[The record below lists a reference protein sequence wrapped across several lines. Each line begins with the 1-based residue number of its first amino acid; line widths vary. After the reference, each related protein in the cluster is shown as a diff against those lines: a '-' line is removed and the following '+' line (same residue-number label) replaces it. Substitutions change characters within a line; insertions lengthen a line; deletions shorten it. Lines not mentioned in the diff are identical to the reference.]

1 MIEIQEEQM
10 PYKKKTESSTSKAS
24 KKSKHKHKYNKLV
37 LFEIQ
42 LTARPIYE
50 VYAYCSSCGKLG
62 YQQEPTFCF
71 SWTKEQW
78 LEKYPNAE
86 YIKLPKGK
94 FPFEIKN
101 MNEVR

>member
-10 PYKKKTESSTSKAS
+10 PHKKKTESSVSKAS

-42 LTARPIYE
+42 LTAHPVYE
-50 VYAYCSSCGKLG
+50 VYAYCSICGKLG
-62 YQQEPTFCF
+62 YPQEPTFRF

-86 YIKLPKGK
+86 YIKLPKGNY
-94 FPFEIKN
+94 PFEIKN
-101 MNEVR
+101 MSEVR

>member
-10 PYKKKTESSTSKAS
+10 PHKKKTESSVSKAS

-42 LTARPIYE
+42 LTAHT
-50 VYAYCSSCGKLG
+50 VYDVYSYCSSCGKLG
-62 YQQEPTFCF
+62 HSQEPTFCF

-78 LEKYPNAE
+78 LEKYPTAE
-86 YIKLPKGK
+86 YIKLPKGTY
-94 FPFEIKN
+94 PFEIKN
-101 MNEVR
+101 MSEVR